1 MANPYSEDK
10 LRRSFHDALRV
21 AERTR
26 GVAKRSPE
34 AALSGRSLD
43 ALEAH
48 LEYLLGELKLTKKVK
63 KDADLDEKELT
74 AEALP
79 LMKSKTF
86 VFDGG
91 TATRVDPTT
100 LETDQEALKKKIGVR
115 NYNRITKVVID
126 KKLLEANIAAG
137 FIDPQDVA
145 DCSEVIP
152 KASYILI
159 T

>member
-1 MANPYSEDK
+1 
-10 LRRSFHDALRV
+10 
-21 AERTR
+21 
-26 GVAKRSPE
+26 
-34 AALSGRSLD
+34 
-43 ALEAH
+43 
-48 LEYLLGELKLTKKVK
+48 
-63 KDADLDEKELT
+63 
-74 AEALP
+74 
-79 LMKSKTF
+79 MKSKTF

-152 KASYILI
+152 KASSNSQGRIDLGESGSDNNYSTDGNYKSSENTPCGLRSRDVGVRSRQNSG
-159 T
+159 

>member
-1 MANPYSEDK
+1 M
-10 LRRSFHDALRV
+10 
-21 AERTR
+21 
-26 GVAKRSPE
+26 AKRSSE
-34 AALSGRSLD
+34 AQ
-43 ALEAH
+43 

>member
-26 GVAKRSPE
+26 GVAKRSP
-34 AALSGRSLD
+34 
-43 ALEAH
+43 EAH